1 MPFCSN
7 CRQEH
12 HRQDAFCSNCG
23 ARIAQ
28 EPAPSGGNYSGE
40 TQELPHHISPQ
51 RVIMMTILSYGL
63 YLFYWFY
70 LTWKQYRDHTG
81 GEAYPVWHAL
91 TLLVPIYAYF
101 RTHAHMRSF
110 RELMVQA
117 NMSCS
122 IDPGL
127 AVLVVIV
134 TSVLESISFHIT
146 GGFELIDLTQRTAIL
161 SAIMDVSAIAM
172 IARLLLQVQEN
183 LNRYWEGLTNVRVA
197 SVKIGWGEPVLGI
210 IGTSAWL
217 GTFANIFSE
226 SWRTAF

>member
-12 HRQDAFCSNCG
+12 HPQDAFCSNCG

-40 TQELPHHISPQ
+40 TQELRYHISPH
-51 RVIMMTILSYGL
+51 RVILMTILSYGL

-81 GEAYPVWHAL
+81 WEASPVWHAL

-122 IDPGL
+122 IDTGL
-127 AVLVVIV
+127 AVLVVIAV
-134 TSVLESISFHIT
+134 TVLEFLSSQIT
-146 GGFELIDLTQRTAIL
+146 GGFEAH
-161 SAIMDVSAIAM
+161 
-172 IARLLLQVQEN
+172 
-183 LNRYWEGLTNVRVA
+183 
-197 SVKIGWGEPVLGI
+197 
-210 IGTSAWL
+210 
-217 GTFANIFSE
+217 
-226 SWRTAF
+226 